1 MAKAKKIKIGF
12 IKKMLLTTEALR
24 YQATLMR
31 LWNCSMLYKDALS
44 ALADEQHNFQ
54 VAMIKS
60 KSRKEMKEIKAE
72 HVKKIEKIR
81 DHFRYSPAYLD
92 DRIVQEVNPTQEEKN
107 GIYSFI
113 DSNGEE
119 TKIIIK
125 TETKNQPD
133 NILLPDEIYLPRPQE
148 ESEYYICPKA
158 DREVRTT
165 ENIK

>member
-1 MAKAKKIKIGF
+1 
-12 IKKMLLTTEALR
+12 
-24 YQATLMR
+24 
-31 LWNCSMLYKDALS
+31 MLYKDALS

-60 KSRKEMKEIKAE
+60 KSRKEKKEIKAE

-148 ESEYYICPKA
+148 EYEYYICPKA

>member
-12 IKKMLLTTEALR
+12 IKRMLLTTEALR

-72 HVKKIEKIR
+72 HVKKIEKSEISSVI
-81 DHFRYSPAYLD
+81 HLL
-92 DRIVQEVNPTQEEKN
+92 IWM
-107 GIYSFI
+107 
-113 DSNGEE
+113 
-119 TKIIIK
+119 
-125 TETKNQPD
+125 TELFKKLTPLKKKKMVF
-133 NILLPDEIYLPRPQE
+133 ILL
-148 ESEYYICPKA
+148 
-158 DREVRTT
+158 
-165 ENIK
+165 